1 MVVRGVRSRT
11 KDKAQKKSSL
21 ASPKDSAV
29 MIAQIGKKGESF
41 LRLLREK
48 GTKNPQIIGGSERM
62 DKLNIHSENGF
73 KIAVI
78 GDAKTDQR
86 LSQAISADFKKISLD
101 ASKRDE

>member
-48 GTKNPQIIGGSERM
+48 GTKNPQIIGGSERRGIQ
-62 DKLNIHSENGF
+62 DFRTPQKPVHTCLLPFPPSSPSLPG
-73 KIAVI
+73 
-78 GDAKTDQR
+78 
-86 LSQAISADFKKISLD
+86 LSCPFPSFPFPS
-101 ASKRDE
+101 